1 MLKCLFYS
9 SFLTFSLKTEKFF
22 MLHTLSGQKKK
33 SLFRLMFCSART
45 SSYFLNVGP
54 FRLRRYCGTGNKPR
68 LPRKIETVFGVVIR
82 GTDSVD
88 YIPLLVNGLD

>member
-1 MLKCLFYS
+1 MLN
-9 SFLTFSLKTEKFF
+9 
-22 MLHTLSGQKKK
+22 TLSGQKK

-45 SSYFLNVGP
+45 SSYFLNLDP

-68 LPRKIETVFGVVIR
+68 LPREIETVFSVVTR